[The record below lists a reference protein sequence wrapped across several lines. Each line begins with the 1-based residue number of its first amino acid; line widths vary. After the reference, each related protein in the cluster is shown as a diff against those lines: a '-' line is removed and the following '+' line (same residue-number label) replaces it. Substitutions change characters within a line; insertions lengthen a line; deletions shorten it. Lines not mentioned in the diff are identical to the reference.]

1 MAKLAAALVE
11 DRLPHLP
18 LHEVVVEE
26 CLERFVVDV
35 LPESPNPV
43 SVKLYEE
50 NAVVVILAAVLRREV
65 LPADAPEAS
74 VHYYLLDVE
83 LYPLRE
89 SRLSEFIYRLESV
102 VDSRE
107 PRGAEEGVRGRVR
120 HDTVM
125 KFHVPGVERL
135 YEVPYRSLLPF
146 G

>member
-26 CLERFVVDV
+26 GLEPFVVDV

-50 NAVVVILAAVLRREV
+50 NAVVVIFAAVLRREV
-65 LPADAPEAS
+65 FPADAPEAS

-89 SRLSEFIYRLESV
+89 SRLPEFIYRLESV

-120 HDTVM
+120 HDTVK

-135 YEVPYRSLLPF
+135 YEVP
-146 G
+146 

>member
-26 CLERFVVDV
+26 GLETFVVDV

-50 NAVVVILAAVLRREV
+50 NPVVVILAAVLRREV

-74 VHYYLLDVE
+74 FHNYLLDVE
-83 LYPLRE
+83 LYPLGER
-89 SRLSEFIYRLESV
+89 RFPEFIYRLEIV
-102 VDSRE
+102 IDSRK

-120 HDTVM
+120 NDTVK

-135 YEVPYRSLLPF
+135 YEVP
-146 G
+146 